1 MTNLLLVLGIVFL
14 GLALWKGRAQSAG
27 EQKELNEFRQLRDE
41 LLEAK
46 KEVGSLLGQLE
57 QVSERVVEEITSKV
71 REYKSLEALDNSR
84 RNETAA
90 ILSGKTD
97 SSKSETLLPDDDY
110 VEYEDEDDDEDND
123 SQALL
128 AEEVVRHS
136 VERMRETIRPR
147 SAIKGKTIIFP
158 RAKSAAEV
166 KYTAAANRRE
176 PVNETP
182 PKHQMVYAMSKL
194 GYSEEEIAKQMK
206 IGKGEV
212 NLMLQLKRKGE
223 EANG

>member
-1 MTNLLLVLGIVFL
+1 MTNLLLVLGIAFL
-14 GLALWKGRAQSAG
+14 GLALWKGRVNSAE
-27 EQKELNEFRQLRDE
+27 EQKELNEYRQLRNE

-71 REYKSLEALDNSR
+71 REYKSLEVLDNYR
-84 RNETAA
+84 RNETPP
-90 ILSGKTD
+90 ILSGKTE
-97 SSKSETLLPDDDY
+97 SSETEILMLNDDDE
-110 VEYEDEDDDEDND
+110 EYEDENDDA
-123 SQALL
+123 QVCL

-136 VERMRETIRPR
+136 VERMRETTRSR
-147 SAIKGKTIIFP
+147 SAVKGKTIIFP
-158 RAKSAAEV
+158 RAKGTADVKNDAATGKKESAS
-166 KYTAAANRRE
+166 
-176 PVNETP
+176 ETP